1 MFSTT
6 SVTNSYKKSQVFGPW
21 RTSHHHFLG
30 LLKCQNTAEESV
42 KEIMSV
48 KVLLK
53 CQIQDLT
60 SGLLMDCIRFSI
72 SAQAT
77 VCWMHPDVQAELSRH
92 HAAVSSPSAVG
103 NRSASGRKLQ
113 DYLSYLLPCSLV
125 CKMEGADLPFG
136 FFCLSGLTSLTGD
149 QIS

>member
-1 MFSTT
+1 
-6 SVTNSYKKSQVFGPW
+6 
-21 RTSHHHFLG
+21 
-30 LLKCQNTAEESV
+30 
-42 KEIMSV
+42 MSV

-92 HAAVSSPSAVG
+92 HAAVSSG
-103 NRSASGRKLQ
+103 KQKCLRMETTGL
-113 DYLSYLLPCSLV
+113 SLV
-125 CKMEGADLPFG
+125 FASLLS
-136 FFCLSGLTSLTGD
+136 CL
-149 QIS
+149 